1 MAVDALAN
9 RVNSLEVSMMKVI
22 EGKITVVEEAV
33 AARQNE
39 QENVNNSIHND
50 LGMIRQKEEA
60 EHNQRVQ
67 KEDAIVERVTVVE
80 DRVEGEIDD
89 VRKRVIK
96 AHTETTEQVATLETA
111 VSKRCDITE
120 DNFKEIKE
128 LAVINRLN
136 VTELTNTT
144 R

>member
-50 LGMIRQKEEA
+50 LSMIRE
-60 EHNQRVQ
+60 
-67 KEDAIVERVTVVE
+67 
-80 DRVEGEIDD
+80 
-89 VRKRVIK
+89 
-96 AHTETTEQVATLETA
+96 
-111 VSKRCDITE
+111 
-120 DNFKEIKE
+120 
-128 LAVINRLN
+128 
-136 VTELTNTT
+136 
-144 R
+144 